1 MAAPRPGRLAESG
14 GVIRW
19 RFAPF
24 ADLTAREV
32 HDLYQARAACFV
44 VEQDCVFQDLDGV
57 DPVCWHLVGY
67 QEPGSD
73 PNVGDERG
81 LRRHLARE
89 LGSDPKLVA
98 YSRFVPAGVKFAE
111 PSIGRVLTTMA
122 VRGTGLGRELM
133 LESLRRAETLWP
145 GQPIRI
151 GAQARLERFYVAL
164 GFVTASAPYDEDGIE
179 HIEMLRP
186 ASRVPETAA

>member
-1 MAAPRPGRLAESG
+1 M
-14 GVIRW
+14 IHW

-24 ADLTAREV
+24 AELTPREV
-32 HDLYQARAACFV
+32 HDFYQARAAAFV

-57 DPVCWHLVGY
+57 DPECWHLLGY
-67 QEPGSD
+67 LPSPRPSPKGEGEKRPPPLGGGS
-73 PNVGDERG
+73 GEG
-81 LRRHLARE
+81 QA
-89 LGSDPKLVA
+89 LVA
-98 YSRFVPAGVKFAE
+98 YCRLLPAGVKFAE

-133 LESLRRAETLWP
+133 LEALRRAEKLWP

-151 GAQARLERFYVAL
+151 GAQSRLERFYVEL

-186 ASRVPETAA
+186 ASRVSETATQAAGQ

>member
-1 MAAPRPGRLAESG
+1 
-14 GVIRW
+14 VIRW

-24 ADLTAREV
+24 AELTPREV
-32 HDLYQARAACFV
+32 HDLYQARAAAFV

-57 DPVCWHLVGY
+57 DPECWHLLGY

-73 PNVGDERG
+73 PNFVNQRG
-81 LRRHLARE
+81 LRSDLAHE
-89 LGSDPKLVA
+89 SGSDPKLVA
-98 YSRFVPAGVKFAE
+98 YARLLPAGTKFAE

-133 LESLRRAETLWP
+133 LEALRRAETLWP

-151 GAQARLERFYVAL
+151 GAQSRLERFYVTL

-186 ASRVPETAA
+186 ASRVSKSATRAAGQ